1 MIHYKVQLKNDV
13 SQHMIDI
20 IINENAKRYRIYWM
34 TNHCGMFMQYLISQH
49 KNFPQSSA
57 YYITLPDKAHVIY
70 KTDGQDPDTLVEPIN
85 NLDYTK
91 FIDSNPNG
99 MEPWHMNNQTDVQ
112 FYIEPSWPVANM
124 RNDTNEKS
132 PEQINEDTFMTRA
145 EEVLKIPDSSFCI
158 VKLFNPETR
167 ANEYA
172 KLLNIIE
179 EEPIEIDSMIE
190 DFKKHIEWT
199 L

>member
-124 RNDTNEKS
+124 RNDINEKS

-158 VKLFNPETR
+158 VKL
-167 ANEYA
+167 
-172 KLLNIIE
+172 
-179 EEPIEIDSMIE
+179 
-190 DFKKHIEWT
+190 
-199 L
+199 